1 MVGDNASHANMD
13 LVWACDKGAAEGELL
28 RRRKGAVRG
37 EEGRA

>member
-13 LVWACDKGAAEGELL
+13 LVWACDKGAEGELL